1 MRSPFLP
8 LLAVAVTALVAV
20 AALAW
25 WLAPSESV
33 SSLPEEVV
41 VGESSG
47 EERSGPGDPRPPSPG
62 GPGGGVVPVPPPVT
76 DGTEPSGATDR
87 PTGSGPD
94 ATGPPAPVCDDDD
107 DDDDDEDDDDCGAD
121 DDDD

>member
-8 LLAVAVTALVAV
+8 LLAAAAAALLAV

-25 WLAPSESV
+25 WLSPSEPV

-47 EERSGPGDPRPPSPG
+47 TDPSGPDDLRPSST
-62 GPGGGVVPVPPPVT
+62 GPGEDVVPVPPPVS
-76 DGTEPSGATDR
+76 GTPSPEAT
-87 PTGSGPD
+87 GPD
-94 ATGPPAPVCDDDD
+94 AGTGGTTGPPPAEPPATACGDDDD
-107 DDDDDEDDDDCGAD
+107 DDDCGGD